1 MTNSNSLQKCNGFIF
16 DAEHNGVPCIASTR
30 PEDQGTDRQFW
41 FTTKMLCEIFEVA
54 KQTLIDNLESLVKD
68 GEIAEYGKTYCAIP
82 GGNQRLYE
90 TAIYNLEVLNKLGM
104 CCFRG
109 NKKAREIRNKFND
122 VLVKEETNQETHPA
136 ISKEDQCFLNIIH
149 ATSKEQTAIAL
160 NEYKLYRDEREQEI
174 TFERD
179 EAIRTRAFISS
190 KREAT
195 AMATAK
201 AEKAK
206 RIALEERIGE
216 GTKWMSSAQLIKN
229 YNITGANGKM
239 MNPRTLTIA
248 LKKRNCKWRKS
259 DIPDAKG
266 YPYTIFWVADVV
278 ETLKLD

>member
-1 MTNSNSLQKCNGFIF
+1 
-16 DAEHNGVPCIASTR
+16 
-30 PEDQGTDRQFW
+30 
-41 FTTKMLCEIFEVA
+41 MLCEIFEVA

-68 GEIAEYGKTYCAIP
+68 GEIAEYEKTYCAIP

-122 VLVKEETNQETHPA
+122 VLVEKETRKFPIPETFEDALILAGQQMKLAKEEERKRIQA
-136 ISKEDQCFLNIIH
+136 
-149 ATSKEQTAIAL
+149 EQ
-160 NEYKLYRDEREQEI
+160 
-174 TFERD
+174 ERD
-179 EAIRTRAFISS
+179 EAIRTKAFIST

-229 YNITGANGKM
+229 YNIMGENGKL
-239 MNPRTLTIA
+239 MNSRSLTLA
-248 LKKRNCKWRKS
+248 LKKRNCTWRQS
-259 DIPDAKG
+259 DVPDSKG
-266 YPYTIFWVADVV
+266 YLYTIFLVSDAVKA
-278 ETLKLD
+278 LKLD